1 MAITIDRPSSEA
13 DFAEFCAFADQ
24 VNAARSVYWPAM
36 PDMQLPLLKGEGPAA
51 EGRSVLPLV
60 AREHGA
66 IAARV
71 AAVVDERYIKHWQEQ
86 LGHLIMFEALPG
98 SVDAVRMLMDEA
110 CGWLRGHGLEAA
122 RTGFGPSFELPYTID
137 EYELLPPLSTRQ
149 NPAYYHSLLKEAR
162 FVTEKGWV
170 DYKIEVTPDLI
181 KRWEH
186 MVAGAEAAG
195 YRILSMIEV
204 SPERRV
210 PDFTSVWEDAFQ
222 RHWGF
227 SPSSEA
233 EWQEIFDFAGP
244 IGAYDVSV
252 LAYRDDVP
260 VGAILG
266 LPDLTMMA
274 ITSEGRELSG
284 AEKLNMLG
292 IGVHESARGRGVNL
306 AIAARS
312 YLELVKRGQT
322 HVSYTLVVDDNWPSR
337 RTAEKL
343 GANVCANFVVYRRE
357 FVRPSPL

>member
-24 VNAARSVYWPAM
+24 VNAARSVYWPAI
-36 PDMQLPLLKGEGPAA
+36 PDMQLPLLKGEGPGA
-51 EGRSVLPLV
+51 EGRSALPLV
-60 AREHGA
+60 AREQGA
-66 IAARV
+66 IVARV

-195 YRILSMIEV
+195 CRILSMIEV

-266 LPDLTMMA
+266 LPDLTMLA

>member
-24 VNAARSVYWPAM
+24 VNAARSVYWPAI
-36 PDMQLPLLKGEGPAA
+36 PDMQLPLLKGEGPGA
-51 EGRSVLPLV
+51 EGRSALPLV
-60 AREHGA
+60 AREQSA
-66 IAARV
+66 IVARV

-86 LGHLIMFEALPG
+86 LGHLVMFEALPG